1 MMASILREP
10 LVYFLLLAGGFFLLF
25 EQVSDEGFSS
35 ASTLEEIVVTEDQS
49 KIMVAGFEK
58 TWQRTPSTEELKGVI
73 QAFVREEIFYRE
85 ALAMGLDQNDAV
97 VRRRLSQKFKFLAE
111 DIASLVEPTEQQ
123 LESYLLSH
131 ADQYQLSP
139 RLTFQQVYLNPNK
152 RGLTTQTDAFAL
164 LEKLRGLDT
173 KVVSEGDP
181 LMIDGRFENKTD
193 REIERVLGKVFLE
206 AILDTPTGSWQGP
219 INSGFGIHLVRI
231 EEKVEAAM
239 PNLNQIRQSVLRD
252 WSSERREKA
261 NELLYENLRSHYKIT
276 IENDMKLNTDKLAML
291 ETAQ

>member
-97 VRRRLSQKFKFLAE
+97 VRRRLSQKFKLLAE

-131 ADQYQLSP
+131 AGQYQLP
-139 RLTFQQVYLNPNK
+139 PQLGHLYDKHLGRKEYGAIVVFILMM
-152 RGLTTQTDAFAL
+152 TQ
-164 LEKLRGLDT
+164 E
-173 KVVSEGDP
+173 
-181 LMIDGRFENKTD
+181 
-193 REIERVLGKVFLE
+193 
-206 AILDTPTGSWQGP
+206 
-219 INSGFGIHLVRI
+219 
-231 EEKVEAAM
+231 
-239 PNLNQIRQSVLRD
+239 SV
-252 WSSERREKA
+252 
-261 NELLYENLRSHYKIT
+261 IGG
-276 IENDMKLNTDKLAML
+276 
-291 ETAQ
+291 